1 MYSRRFFIFTTII
14 FLTSGCR
21 ISENHSIFR
30 EGQTYQTTV
39 ESFVVFRYAT
49 FIWQN
54 RHDYQKDGALYPFE
68 YDSCLQSYQQQIK
81 EKGAMEFKGVGWVS
95 GGWAVYIPIG
105 TKLKIISIFSIIP
118 RIDKAVRVEAV
129 FLDGPSV
136 DKKVTLRYDFSEGKW
151 LKLISF

>member
-1 MYSRRFFIFTTII
+1 
-14 FLTSGCR
+14 
-21 ISENHSIFR
+21 
-30 EGQTYQTTV
+30 
-39 ESFVVFRYAT
+39 
-49 FIWQN
+49 
-54 RHDYQKDGALYPFE
+54 
-68 YDSCLQSYQQQIK
+68 
-81 EKGAMEFKGVGWVS
+81 MEFKGVGWVS